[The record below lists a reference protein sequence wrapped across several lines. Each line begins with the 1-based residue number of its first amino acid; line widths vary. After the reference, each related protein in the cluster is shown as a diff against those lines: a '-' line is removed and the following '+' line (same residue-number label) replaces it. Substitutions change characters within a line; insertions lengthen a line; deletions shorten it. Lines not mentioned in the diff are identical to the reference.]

1 MDIYGRFDP
10 YDLPKEDFSPGWF
23 LIPFEAIAHKI
34 QEYLPRWLEH
44 YQEYEPT
51 FNLYFTVATNR
62 YMHLEGSF
70 LFLVHGIESLHRR
83 SSPETRMSK
92 EEFNTLL
99 DTILQSTPDQWK
111 ELVRM
116 NLNYAN
122 EISLQRRIRQMIA
135 PFSDLFGNVSARS
148 KFTNQVATTRN
159 YLTHYDHRS
168 KEEAVTE
175 PQELLQLR
183 YKLEALV
190 QLHLLQLLG
199 LEDGHI
205 RALADRY
212 PPLQRKLGI
221 A

>member
-1 MDIYGRFDP
+1 MIT
-10 YDLPKEDFSPGWF
+10 
-23 LIPFEAIAHKI
+23 PF
-34 QEYLPRWLEH
+34 R
-44 YQEYEPT
+44 
-51 FNLYFTVATNR
+51 
-62 YMHLEGSF
+62 
-70 LFLVHGIESLHRR
+70 
-83 SSPETRMSK
+83 
-92 EEFNTLL
+92 
-99 DTILQSTPDQWK
+99 
-111 ELVRM
+111 
-116 NLNYAN
+116 
-122 EISLQRRIRQMIA
+122 
-135 PFSDLFGNVSARS
+135 DLFGNVSARS
-148 KFTNQVATTRN
+148 KFTNQVVTTRN

-183 YKLEALV
+183 SKLEALV